1 MKHVLRKYLSRRG
14 SALFMVLSLMTALMV
29 LVMAMYFSVV
39 ASRETQYKVFYQE
52 QSYRSAM
59 SISDAI
65 MSGLQGDVW
74 EKVDSDSNS
83 LFGAILALP
92 EGGTISTNGND
103 FKSLALAGT
112 KEDQGEVGAYSVTI
126 TRLPNETIN
135 NQKTRIYDVAITVSN
150 GGVIDTTH
158 TYIHIIEPDAKATK
172 GKTQIFASTGYVP
185 NDVFLE
191 GIKSYTDLFYDNE
204 FVYLSDQGGEN
215 RFMSDLYAGNSVI
228 LAKTGGDPG
237 LTRSLTW
244 AIRRDFIQKATLQL
258 APSGS
263 RGQLLVG
270 GDMTMQGD
278 INNADI
284 YVLGDFRYDWGN
296 FNNCRLFVYGDI
308 SGSPNVNNTCMANNR
323 SEHWKDNDS
332 LPSGVMSS
340 GDMAKKLDVLTSSM
354 AYAKWEINDNAP
366 AKDYYISYLD
376 PNSSDYDP
384 HTIKFDKDHYTWYI
398 DWQDGY
404 TITDY
409 FGEGNDLHYTPYV
422 IEDITV
428 DWTGEVEGG
437 DATRCPTIVIDTGD
451 DPANQVILRLN
462 PNRDYD
468 GDDFNETFEWSPV
481 KADGN
486 YDYKTMTVL
495 VRGKGSVVMNIPDD
509 EDPDIP
515 DGITVTYQ
523 SSNSTTVMHETWY
536 AILGGQTKQMGA
548 AGNRDTFAFTQN
560 GGSALTY
567 SPETVMQYIHTG
579 CNESC
584 ALCDYTVD
592 DSAEC
597 SECGNKIISITC
609 DEHTYFDPDD
619 PDEVVGGM
627 EYTFC
632 PECDKHLEPAKDG
645 DDYYGLCSN
654 RISPSKIAAAVDGLS
669 AEWKAILKESGDGT
683 NWYYPHTNIFIVSC
697 DESADIRLA
706 THKNGG
712 SFEKASLWGFVYA
725 PYMTYKGMGNGAGWV
740 VFCGGMVVSDYILK
754 NYDIYLGC
762 YPDQMPQNRMNEQNA
777 SDMLEPIV
785 PKTWKVS
792 LAGY

>member
-92 EGGTISTNGND
+92 EGGAISTNGND

-237 LTRSLTW
+237 LTRPLTW

-258 APSGS
+258 APGGS

-308 SGSPNVNNTCMANNR
+308 HGSPNVNNTCMANNR
-323 SEHWKDNDS
+323 STHWKDNDS

-354 AYAKWEINDNAP
+354 AYAKWEINDHAP

-376 PNSSDYDP
+376 PSSSDYDP

-422 IEDITV
+422 IDGIEA
-428 DWTGEVEGG
+428 DWT
-437 DATRCPTIVIDTGD
+437 DADSAAASGTIVIDTGD
-451 DPANQVILRLN
+451 DPANQVILRLV
-462 PNRDYD
+462 PNHDYD
-468 GDDFNETFEWSPV
+468 GDDFNETFEWAPV
-481 KADGN
+481 KADGSYWYN
-486 YDYKTMTVL
+486 NMTVL
-495 VRGKGSVVMNIPDD
+495 VRGKGSVVM
-509 EDPDIP
+509 DIP
-515 DGITVTYQ
+515 NEDDADIPEGITVTYQ
-523 SSNSTTVMHETWY
+523 ASNNTSIMHETWY
-536 AILGGQTKQMGA
+536 AIFGGKVQQMGA
-548 AGNRDTFAFTQN
+548 AGNRDTLAFVQN
-560 GGSALTY
+560 GSTAALTV
-567 SPETVMQYIHTG
+567 SPDTAMTYIHAG

-584 ALCDYTVD
+584 TLCDYNVD

-645 DDYYGLCSN
+645 SGNYYGLCSN
-654 RISPSKIAAAVDGLS
+654 RISPSKIATAVNGLS
-669 AEWKAILKESGDGT
+669 AEWQTILKESGDGT
-683 NWYYPHTNIFIVSC
+683 NWYYPHTNIFVVSC